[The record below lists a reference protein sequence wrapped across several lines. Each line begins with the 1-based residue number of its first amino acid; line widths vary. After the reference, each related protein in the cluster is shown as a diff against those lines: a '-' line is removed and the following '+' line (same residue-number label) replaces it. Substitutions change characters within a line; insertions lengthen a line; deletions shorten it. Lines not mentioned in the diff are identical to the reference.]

1 MAFLDKTGLERM
13 WFHILSKTNQTLAS
27 AKQYADDIKNDLLN
41 GAGGAYDTLKELG
54 DLIDENADAID
65 AIQRLADTKSD
76 KGHIHDDRYYT
87 EAEVDDALKFLDEAK
102 GNIITVNNSAE
113 LPLNNL
119 KLYGKTA

>member
-1 MAFLDKTGLERM
+1 MAFLDKTGLERL
-13 WFHILSKTNQTLAS
+13 WLHILSKTNQTLAS

-65 AIQRLADTKSD
+65 AIERLADTKSD

-87 EAEVDDALKFLDEAK
+87 EAEVDDALKFVKEAS
-102 GNIITVNNSAE
+102 GEVIAVNDSAE
-113 LPLNNL
+113 QNLVGL
-119 KLYGKTA
+119 KLYGKTT